1 MHMHM
6 HMPTHV
12 IYESRR
18 STPVHQLRLRPCIDW
33 FRTWATIM
41 ADNSGAAS
49 LSSPAE
55 SLRNTCRGG
64 SSLLLG
70 SPQRLYT
77 TQSKGSLEGRLKMN
91 LYSLGVREAGVAYD
105 SEGESPYN
113 PC

>member
-1 MHMHM
+1 M

-12 IYESRR
+12 MKAGGRLPFI
-18 STPVHQLRLRPCIDW
+18 HQLQLRPSIDW

-41 ADNSGAAS
+41 ADNSRAAS
-49 LSSPAE
+49 LSCPAE